1 MKAGESAG
9 EFPNR
14 SPECA
19 SSAAYGRDMAKK
31 HIMQTI
37 DDLDGSVI
45 EDGTTV
51 TFSLEGR
58 SYEIDLASD
67 NADKLRDAFGPY
79 ITAARPVGSSPSP
92 PRCTPRGRAIPTRD
106 VIDVRSWTQ
115 KMVSRSLIADAFP
128 PLSWRHPTPRIKPPN
143 AKNRMPRRGGIRFF
157 FSSGQTSAVRPA
169 PAASRSAAS
178 PSAAASGVTPRFAA
192 SSKTRRTVS
201 PMPATRRM
209 MSSRLPRSFA
219 TRSR

>member
-31 HIMQTI
+31 HITQTI

-67 NADKLRDAFGPY
+67 NADKLRDDFGPY

-92 PRCTPRGRAIPTRD
+92 PRRTPRGRAIPTRD

-115 KMVSRSLIADAFP
+115 KNGFSITDRG
-128 PLSWRHPTPRIKPPN
+128 RI
-143 AKNRMPRRGGIRFF
+143 
-157 FSSGQTSAVRPA
+157 SATVL
-169 PAASRSAAS
+169 AASDAAH
-178 PSAAASGVTPRFAA
+178 
-192 SSKTRRTVS
+192 
-201 PMPATRRM
+201 
-209 MSSRLPRSFA
+209 
-219 TRSR
+219 

>member
-1 MKAGESAG
+1 MKADESAG

-45 EDGTTV
+45 EDRTTV

-67 NADKLRDAFGPY
+67 NADKLRDDFGPY
-79 ITAARPVGSSPSP
+79 ITTARPVGSSPSP
-92 PRCTPRGRAIPTRD
+92 PRRTPRGRAIPTRD

-115 KMVSRSLIADAFP
+115 KNGFSITDRG
-128 PLSWRHPTPRIKPPN
+128 RI
-143 AKNRMPRRGGIRFF
+143 
-157 FSSGQTSAVRPA
+157 SATVL
-169 PAASRSAAS
+169 AASDAAH
-178 PSAAASGVTPRFAA
+178 
-192 SSKTRRTVS
+192 
-201 PMPATRRM
+201 
-209 MSSRLPRSFA
+209 
-219 TRSR
+219 